1 MAAPDRERLSRYA
14 ALVLLAVAMATAA
27 AVLLDY
33 GSGLTFF
40 QDSWEFLMQ
49 RRDPSVAT
57 LLDPHNEHIVLLP
70 VVISQ
75 GSLRLFGMDSQTP
88 ELVLLVAMLLAT
100 AGLLFVYVRRRL
112 GPWPALIAAVLLLFL
127 GPAWQDLLW
136 PFQVGFVGSAL
147 CGLGML
153 LALENDDE
161 RWDRVACGLLVTSIA
176 FSSLGIAFAVA
187 CAVDVLQRRR
197 RRGLRRAYVF
207 ALPLLLYAGWYAGWG
222 HEADNSLTAHNVL
235 VSPRYVWEGL
245 TASLDSLLALGT
257 ISDEVVGRS
266 KWGAPLLIALLAL
279 AAYRGFRRRGFFPG
293 LWPAVAAAATFWF
306 LAAFNQGP
314 GREPYSSRYIY
325 IGGFFAL
332 LIAVN
337 LLRGLKFNR
346 WGLLAAAAATV
357 AIAGF
362 NLVPLREGRDFFAE
376 QTVLTRSDL
385 AAIEI
390 ADRTVEPAFRL
401 SPEAAG
407 TLYLNEIEAGEYLQA
422 VGEYGSPAYSPA
434 ELEAAPEEG
443 RVHADLVLANALP
456 LAIETESGDPP
467 PRGDCIRVAGGAD
480 AAPSA
485 LRPGVTTVELGPG
498 GEGRVR
504 LRRFAGREYP
514 LDSGAI
520 QGGSTTRLYIPRDRL
535 RRPWQ
540 LLVEADQGALV
551 CRGSAGAAS
560 P

>member
-1 MAAPDRERLSRYA
+1 MAAPGRERLSRYA
-14 ALVLLAVAMATAA
+14 PLVLLAVAMAAVA

-70 VVISQ
+70 VLISQ
-75 GSLRLFGMDSQTP
+75 ASLRLFGMDSQTP
-88 ELVLLVAMLLAT
+88 ELVLLVALLLAT
-100 AGLLFVYVRRRL
+100 AGLLFVYARRRV
-112 GPWPALIAAVLLLFL
+112 GPWPALFAAALLLFL
-127 GPAWQDLLW
+127 GPAWQDMLW

-147 CGLGML
+147 CGLAML

-161 RWDRVACGLLVTSIA
+161 RWDVAACAFLAVSIA
-176 FSSLGIAFAVA
+176 FSSLGIAFAAA
-187 CAVDVLQRRR
+187 CAVDVIRRR
-197 RRGLRRAYVF
+197 RERGLRRAYVF

-222 HEADNSLTAHNVL
+222 READNSLTAHHVL

-266 KWGAPLLIALLAL
+266 KWGTPLLIALLAL
-279 AAYRGFRRRGFFPG
+279 AAYRGFRRGFFAG
-293 LWPAVAAAATFWF
+293 LWPPAAAAATFWF

-325 IGGFFAL
+325 VGGFFAL

-337 LLRGLKFNR
+337 LLQGVKFGR
-346 WGLLAAAAATV
+346 RALLAGAAATV
-357 AIAGF
+357 AIACF
-362 NLVPLREGRDFFAE
+362 NLVPLREGRDFFDE

-407 TLYLNEIEAGEYLQA
+407 TLFLNEIEAGEYLQA
-422 VGEYGSPAYSPA
+422 VDEYGSPAYSPG
-434 ELEAAPEEG
+434 ELVAAPEEG

-456 LAIETESGDPP
+456 LAIETESVDPP
-467 PRGDCIRVAGGAD
+467 ARGDCVRVAGGAG
-480 AAPSA
+480 AAPLA
-485 LRPGVTTVELGPG
+485 LRPGTTTVELGPG
-498 GEGRVR
+498 GAGRVR

-520 QGGSTTRLYIPRDRL
+520 QPRSTARLYIPRDRL
-535 RRPWQ
+535 RRPWR
-540 LLVEADQGALV
+540 LLVEAGQGALV
-551 CRGSAGAAS
+551 CRR
-560 P
+560 

>member
-14 ALVLLAVAMATAA
+14 ALVLLAVAMAAAA

-70 VVISQ
+70 VLISQ
-75 GSLRLFGMDSQTP
+75 GSLRLFAMDSQTP
-88 ELVLLVAMLLAT
+88 ELVLLVAMLLAI
-100 AGLLFVYVRRRL
+100 AGLVFVYVQRRL
-112 GPWPALIAAVLLLFL
+112 GPWPALLAAVLLLFL

-136 PFQVGFVGSAL
+136 PFQVGFIGSAL
-147 CGLGML
+147 FGLAML

-161 RWDRVACGLLVTSIA
+161 RWDFAACGFLAVSIA

-197 RRGLRRAYVF
+197 KRGLRRAYVF
-207 ALPLLLYAGWYAGWG
+207 ALPLLLYAAWYAGWG

-279 AAYRGFRRRGFFPG
+279 AVYRGFRRGFFAG
-293 LWPAVAAAATFWF
+293 LWPPVAAAATFWF

-337 LLRGLKFNR
+337 LLQGVKFNR
-346 WGLLAAAAATV
+346 WALLAGAAATV

-376 QTVLTRSDL
+376 QTVLTRADL

-390 ADRTVEPAFRL
+390 ADRTVEPSFRL

-407 TLYLNEIEAGEYLQA
+407 TLFLNEIEAGEYLQA
-422 VGEYGSPAYSPA
+422 VGEYGSPAYSPGA
-434 ELEAAPEEG
+434 LATAPEEG

-456 LAIETESGDPP
+456 VAIETGSGDPP
-467 PRGDCIRVAGGAD
+467 PRGDCVRVAGAAD
-480 AAPSA
+480 AAPLA

-498 GEGRVR
+498 GEGRVK

-514 LDSGAI
+514 LDSGGI
-520 QGGSTTRLYIPRDRL
+520 QPGSTTRLYIPRDRL
-535 RRPWQ
+535 QRPWR
-540 LLVEADQGALV
+540 LLVEAEQGALV
-551 CRGSAGAAS
+551 CRG
-560 P
+560 